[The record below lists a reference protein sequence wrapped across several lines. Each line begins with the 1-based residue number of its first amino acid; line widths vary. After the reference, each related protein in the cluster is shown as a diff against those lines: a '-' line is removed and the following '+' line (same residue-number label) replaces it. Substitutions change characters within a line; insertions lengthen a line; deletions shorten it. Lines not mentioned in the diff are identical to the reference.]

1 VHNSGLPRC
10 KALNIAAALWALFT
24 YRPRPLRIRWQ
35 GGTFED
41 EVMFAAVTNT
51 RGYGG
56 GFLIS
61 PGASVT
67 DGALDLCIV
76 ARSGRLALLSKFA
89 HILRGTHAGLPRV
102 TIAQSPWVTIEDLS
116 GEDLSGGDLSGGA
129 QAALDGE
136 LPDSATPLRLE
147 CEAGGLEVI
156 LPKRALL
163 LDEVPRDDVPLLPAA
178 APEEEAA

>member
-1 VHNSGLPRC
+1 
-10 KALNIAAALWALFT
+10 
-24 YRPRPLRIRWQ
+24 
-35 GGTFED
+35 
-41 EVMFAAVTNT
+41 MFAAVTNT

-102 TIAQSPWVTIEDLS
+102 TLAQSPWVTIEDLA
-116 GEDLSGGDLSGGA
+116 GRRAGRAGRR
-129 QAALDGE
+129 AARQRRRRCAS
-136 LPDSATPLRLE
+136 SARR
-147 CEAGGLEVI
+147 AGS
-156 LPKRALL
+156 R
-163 LDEVPRDDVPLLPAA
+163 
-178 APEEEAA
+178 

>member
-1 VHNSGLPRC
+1 
-10 KALNIAAALWALFT
+10 
-24 YRPRPLRIRWQ
+24 
-35 GGTFED
+35 
-41 EVMFAAVTNT
+41 MFAAVTNT

-102 TIAQSPWVTIEDLS
+102 TLAQSPWVTIEDLR
-116 GEDLSGGDLSGGA
+116 A
-129 QAALDGE
+129 RTCRAARR
-136 LPDSATPLRLE
+136 PRSTASCPTAPRR
-147 CEAGGLEVI
+147 CASNARRAGW
-156 LPKRALL
+156 R
-163 LDEVPRDDVPLLPAA
+163 
-178 APEEEAA
+178 